1 MNDGLDDMMHDKTN
15 RDYISGSEKTN
26 KDLDDALFWEGYYDG
41 SIDKDYDGGKDTT
54 GGGKG
59 STDGGKDTTDG
70 GKGITDGGKGS
81 TDGGKGCDGGKGN
94 DDGSKSDTDSD
105 DEDGSMSDDSP
116 SSVDGPE
123 LISVTASP
131 PPAGS
136 TSD

>member
-1 MNDGLDDMMHDKTN
+1 MDDALGALGQQTLAAKEMKDGLDDMMHDKTN

-26 KDLDDALFWEGYYDG
+26 GEDDGGKGY
-41 SIDKDYDGGKDTT
+41 YDGGKDT
-54 GGGKG
+54 
-59 STDGGKDTTDG
+59 
-70 GKGITDGGKGS
+70 TDGGKGS

-116 SSVDGPE
+116 SSVE
-123 LISVTASP
+123 SSEVISVTASP

-136 TSD
+136 TAD